1 MSQAEA
7 ERGSHRA
14 AFCHPRL
21 TRLPALPLLRRHLP
35 PPSPGLSP
43 RQRGAAPLPWAGKGS
58 EAAVT
63 SCSTAPARHGTA
75 RPGSPPH
82 GGREQR
88 RTRALGHAR
97 SVTRGPGGRAA
108 FVIPGGGAE
117 SRAAACGEPPALTA
131 LRISAS
137 RRRDARG
144 PHSHS
149 GGTEG
154 YTINISF
161 IDVRNPTGQLAAQK
175 HRYKP
180 RPLHLCGN
188 PTATVSAAQNRHPH
202 TPGTP
207 ADSTASSPV
216 LPPQPGS
223 CPLPQAW
230 PCLCKA
236 AMRPR
241 CKAAGPTAGKAL
253 AQQSHCPTSSL
264 PRALS
269 CCLRVILIDGP
280 MEYSSPH
287 GSPRPTC
294 TPQHSTTAHSTWGQG
309 GSRSPPAGHDG
320 WCPRTARMKHCFIAC
335 LGWVRPCRRLFSPCA
350 ALLSPPA
357 SPSG

>member
-35 PPSPGLSP
+35 PPSPGLSS

-202 TPGTP
+202 TPGTHLQTALP
-207 ADSTASSPV
+207 AAPCSPRS
-216 LPPQPGS
+216 PGHA
-223 CPLPQAW
+223 P
-230 PCLCKA
+230 
-236 AMRPR
+236 
-241 CKAAGPTAGKAL
+241 
-253 AQQSHCPTSSL
+253 
-264 PRALS
+264 
-269 CCLRVILIDGP
+269 
-280 MEYSSPH
+280 
-287 GSPRPTC
+287 SPRPGHASARQRC
-294 TPQHSTTAHSTWGQG
+294 IPAARQQDPLLAKPLHSRATV
-309 GSRSPPAGHDG
+309 
-320 WCPRTARMKHCFIAC
+320 PRAVC
-335 LGWVRPCRRLFSPCA
+335 LGL
-350 ALLSPPA
+350 
-357 SPSG
+357 